1 MPTLQRHLAQAERN
15 ERLAD
20 AMASATERYMEW
32 EVTVLFYSA
41 LHYVDAFLATRGLH
55 PKNHYDRKQL
65 VANQTN
71 VARYYEILFKRS
83 MNARYH
89 FYQFTPQEVDRIRD
103 GAFRRV
109 KEGILALLAI

>member
-1 MPTLQRHLAQAERN
+1 MPSLQRHLAQAQKN

-20 AMASATERYMEW
+20 AISSHSEQCPEW
-32 EVTVLFYSA
+32 EVTIFFYSA
-41 LHYVDAFLATRGLH
+41 LHYVDAFLATQGAH
-55 PKNHYDRKQL
+55 PKSHYERFDL
-65 VANQTN
+65 VSNLTG

-89 FYQFTPQEVDRIRD
+89 LYEFTPQEVDRIKA

-109 KEGILALLAI
+109 KEGILTLLPK